1 MRLATLCE
9 SGRKLAVGACLTIL
23 AMGSWPVFAQGNL
36 ARLDGLTEL
45 QQPTAT
51 AVNVVCANFVAN
63 GYAANL
69 NGTPEE
75 RLFWSCRAMVQS
87 ANQLAGSGPT
97 SNSLDISNEQLRTG
111 VQAVSPVQM
120 NAQKQ
125 IGMEASKMN
134 QLSSRLLGVRGG
146 MRGFV
151 VGANGLEVPSRNTQ
165 VARTQGLE
173 GATGGGAAADDPFGG
188 RWGGFLN
195 VGYSWG
201 DVDQTSLQDAYD
213 YGSWNLLAGADYR
226 VSDSLVVG
234 AAVSYSETRSDYDLS
249 LGRIKASTLGVAGY
263 GSYYVDDWYVDGFVA
278 YGAVDYDTTRN
289 IFIPSNSGSP
299 AINASAI
306 ASPSGDQWSASIGIG
321 RSFDVRSFTV
331 TPTVRL
337 VYMQVENDAIVESEP
352 DFGLGLAVESRTIRS
367 LQSVVGVKFSTVV
380 STQAAVLGPYFT
392 AQWMH
397 EFENDSPSI
406 LSKYVNDP
414 FNVTFAIP
422 TATPTRDYAIVLA
435 GTSATFPN
443 DWSGFAQV
451 SAALGLDNETNYGVV
466 VGIRKQF

>member
-9 SGRKLAVGACLTIL
+9 SGRNLASGTCLTLL
-23 AMGSWPVFAQGNL
+23 ALGPWPAFAQGNL

-125 IGMEASKMN
+125 IGVEASKMN

-151 VGANGLEVPSRNTQ
+151 VGANGQELPSRSTQ
-165 VARTQGLE
+165 LARTHGLE

-213 YGSWNLLAGADYR
+213 YGSWNVLAGADYR

-278 YGAVDYDTTRN
+278 YGSVDYDTIRN
-289 IFIPSNSGSP
+289 IFVPSNSGSP
-299 AINASAI
+299 PINTSAT
-306 ASPSGDQWSASIGIG
+306 ANPSGDQWSASIGVG
-321 RSFDVRSFTV
+321 RNFDVRSFTV
-331 TPTVRL
+331 TPTARL
-337 VYMQVENDAIVESEP
+337 VYIQVENDAIVESEP
-352 DFGLGLAVESRTIRS
+352 DFGLGLVVESRTIRS
-367 LQSVVGVKFSTVV
+367 VQSVVGVKFSTVLN
-380 STQAAVLGPYFT
+380 TQAAVLGPYFT
-392 AQWMH
+392 VQWMH
-397 EFENDSPSI
+397 EFENDTPSI

-414 FNVTFAIP
+414 FNTTFAIP

-451 SAALGLDNETNYGVV
+451 SAALGLKNESNYGVV